1 MKKFWI
7 VTVVVLCAFA
17 ALAVL
22 RPRPG
27 GRPARP
33 APLGKLDPKALAR
46 VSASYEKDIKPL
58 FQRACFDCHSTKTVW
73 PWYHAIPGVKQYLDH
88 HVEEGTKGLDLS
100 NGVPF
105 GSDDHDPMDHHL
117 WHIGRMVASGKMPL
131 WDYALMH
138 PDARLS
144 EAERQAIV
152 QWTQDS
158 FADLSSTAGPA
169 QAGPHGHDDDDDHE
183 EHHD

>member
-7 VTVVVLCAFA
+7 VTAVVLCAFA

-27 GRPARP
+27 GRPMRP

-58 FQRACFDCHSTKTVW
+58 FQRACFDCHTTKTVW

-88 HVEEGTKGLDLS
+88 HVAEGDRGLDLT

-138 PDARLS
+138 PDARLTD
-144 EAERQAIV
+144 AERQTIV
-152 QWTQDS
+152 RWTQDS
-158 FADLSSTAGPA
+158 FADLSTTAGPA
-169 QAGPHGHDDDDDHE
+169 PSAPEGGGMDHDHG

>member
-1 MKKFWI
+1 MKKFWM
-7 VTVVVLCAFA
+7 VLILVAA
-17 ALAVL
+17 ALVAVRL
-22 RPRPG
+22 FRPRNNGPHVH
-27 GRPARP
+27 P
-33 APLGKLDPKALAR
+33 APLGKLDPRALAR

-58 FQRACFDCHSTKTVW
+58 FQRACFDCHTTKTVW
-73 PWYHAIPGVKQYLDH
+73 PWYHAIPGVRQYIEH
-88 HVEEGTKGLDLS
+88 HVEEGDKGLDLT

-138 PDARLS
+138 PDARLTD
-144 EAERQAIV
+144 AERQTIV

-169 QAGPHGHDDDDDHE
+169 PAKPADHDDDHDHDE
-183 EHHD
+183 RHD